1 MEDFILRAGFEPT
14 MSYVNDAGNIF
25 TSSFSKIS
33 RSDQDRSNQESKDFH
48 IFPKPTS
55 GPYSAAV
62 PLDHSGIV
70 VGGCIGDRTR
80 SVGLTP
86 VDWTSHP
93 FRNTAHLE
101 LHPWLI
107 YPIYITTTST
117 LLQLYL
123 TPLIAWCSAR
133 LLEITLTSVPLI
145 VMVVVAGLHLWRIW
159 SCNPLQ
165 RILES
170 SLAHED
176 SMIHLNFSVYHV
188 ECSCCLVT
196 ISSKQSFKFW

>member
-14 MSYVNDAGNIF
+14 MSYVNGARNMIE
-25 TSSFSKIS
+25 SSFSEKS
-33 RSDQDRSNQESKDFH
+33 RSDQDRSNQESKDLH
-48 IFPKPTS
+48 ILPKANLWPARTI
-55 GPYSAAV
+55 

-70 VGGCIGDRTR
+70 VGGCIGNRTR

-101 LHPWLI
+101 LHPWLF
-107 YPIYITTTST
+107 YPNLLQLFFNTTS
-117 LLQLYL
+117 LYL
-123 TPLIAWCSAR
+123 TPLIAWCSTR
-133 LLEITLTSVPLI
+133 LLEMSLSPVPLV
-145 VMVVVAGLHLWRIW
+145 VMIVVAGLHLWRIW
-159 SCNPLQ
+159 RCNPLQ

-176 SMIHLNFSVYHV
+176 SMVQLKFSVYHV
-188 ECSCCLVT
+188 ECSCLF
-196 ISSKQSFKFW
+196 SYYL